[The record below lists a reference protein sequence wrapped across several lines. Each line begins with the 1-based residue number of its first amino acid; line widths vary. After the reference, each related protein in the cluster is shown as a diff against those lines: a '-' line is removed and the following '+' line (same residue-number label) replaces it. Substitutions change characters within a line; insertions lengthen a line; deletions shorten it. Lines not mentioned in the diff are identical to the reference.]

1 MHIVH
6 TLITSSGHSSF
17 GEYCVSCVGLIIDG
31 QMFCWSERYKMPNA
45 LTFLKCHINHKWI
58 KGGQYP
64 KGYLTWDQIKVGT
77 KGWQSLAQ
85 RNKTR
90 QFLLLSHLAAT
101 GIVLKIAKRK
111 LAATQKKCNKEDRM
125 GQGMRAVG
133 PLGRDF
139 SQAISDAGCL
149 QPWRKWPLRDESAM
163 QARASARYETARNG
177 QLGRRRQA
185 HLRAQISS
193 SDPLHQKMSP
203 CPVLYGPILGA

>member
-6 TLITSSGHSSF
+6 TLITSKGHGSF

-111 LAATQKKCNKEDRM
+111 LAATQKSVTKRIEWDEGPGNASCGSVGSGFLTGNIGRWVPAALAKMATAGRICNAS
-125 GQGMRAVG
+125 QG
-133 PLGRDF
+133 
-139 SQAISDAGCL
+139 
-149 QPWRKWPLRDESAM
+149 
-163 QARASARYETARNG
+163 
-177 QLGRRRQA
+177 
-185 HLRAQISS
+185 ISS
-193 SDPLHQKMSP
+193 
-203 CPVLYGPILGA
+203 I

>member
-6 TLITSSGHSSF
+6 TLITSNGHGSF

-90 QFLLLSHLAAT
+90 QFLLLSHLTAT

-111 LAATQKKCNKEDRM
+111 LAATQKKCNKEERM
-125 GQGMRAVG
+125 GRRARECELWVRWVG
-133 PLGRDF
+133 
-139 SQAISDAGCL
+139 ISH
-149 QPWRKWPLRDESAM
+149 
-163 QARASARYETARNG
+163 
-177 QLGRRRQA
+177 RQY
-185 HLRAQISS
+185 RT
-193 SDPLHQKMSP
+193 
-203 CPVLYGPILGA
+203 LGACSLGENGHCGTNLQCKPGHQLDMRRPEMAS